1 MADVCSSKKEA
12 MFVGIDHSLTGTGVV
27 VIDQDGC
34 ILEQK
39 LIKTT
44 NDEIDEVRM
53 TRIIDEISFVP
64 KIVRLKRVYI
74 EGPSY
79 MSTGQAVLQMGA
91 LHYLIRI
98 FLYRKK
104 VKYKIIAPGTLKKF
118 ITGSGAAKKE
128 QMLLNIYK
136 KWGVEFKDNNIADA
150 YSLARLALEEYY
162 DGKTQ
167 GLEVNAKRMAQ

>member
-1 MADVCSSKKEA
+1 MSETCSSKKEA

-44 NDEIDEVRM
+44 NDEIEEKRM
-53 TRIIDEISFVP
+53 TYIIDELSFIP

-74 EGPSY
+74 EGPSF

-118 ITGSGAAKKE
+118 TTGSGAAKKE
-128 QMLLNIYK
+128 QMLLHIFK
-136 KWGVEFKDNNIADA
+136 RWGIEFKDNNTADA
-150 YSLARLALEEYY
+150 YCLARFALEDYNNEKNTRK
-162 DGKTQ
+162 GRVEQ
-167 GLEVNAKRMAQ
+167 SA

>member
-1 MADVCSSKKEA
+1 MGSPAPENLKISTE
-12 MFVGIDHSLTGTGVV
+12 MFFVGIDHSMTGTGVV
-27 VIDQDGC
+27 VVDQDGH

-44 NDEIDEVRM
+44 PAESDEKRM
-53 TRIIDEISFVP
+53 ITILDGLSFIS
-64 KIVRLKRVYI
+64 KMIRLKTVYI

-79 MSTGQAVLQMGA
+79 ASKGQAILQMGA

-104 VKYKIIAPGTLKKF
+104 IKYKIIAPTTLKKF
-118 ITGSGAAKKE
+118 VCGSGNAKKE

-136 KWGVEFKDNNIADA
+136 KWGIEFRDNNIADA
-150 YSLARLALEEYY
+150 YSLARMALTGENT
-162 DGKTQ
+162 D
-167 GLEVNAKRMAQ
+167 VNHK

>member
-1 MADVCSSKKEA
+1 MSESCAAKKEA
-12 MFVGIDHSLTGTGVV
+12 VFVGIDHSLTGTGVV

-44 NDEIDEVRM
+44 SDDIDEKRM
-53 TRIIDEISFVP
+53 TYIIDELSFIP

-118 ITGSGAAKKE
+118 VCGPGQGNAKKE

-136 KWGVEFKDNNIADA
+136 KWNLEFKDNNTADA
-150 YSLARLALEEYY
+150 YCLARLALEDYY
-162 DGKTQ
+162 K
-167 GLEVNAKRMAQ
+167 

>member
-1 MADVCSSKKEA
+1 MPECTAEKEA
-12 MFVGIDHSLTGTGVV
+12 IFVGIDHSMTGTGVV

-34 ILEQK
+34 IHEQK

-44 NDEIDEVRM
+44 PDEIDEKRM
-53 TRIIDEISFVP
+53 TYIIDELSFIP

-74 EGPSY
+74 EGPSFA
-79 MSTGQAVLQMGA
+79 STGQAVLQMGA

-128 QMLLNIYK
+128 QMLLHIYK
-136 KWGVEFKDNNIADA
+136 KWNVEFKDNNTADA

-162 DGKTQ
+162 NDK
-167 GLEVNAKRMAQ
+167 KSKSS

>member
-1 MADVCSSKKEA
+1 MESIACVAKREKV
-12 MFVGIDHSLTGTGVV
+12 FVGIDHSLTGTAVV

-34 ILEQK
+34 ILEEK

-44 NDEIDEVRM
+44 NDDIDEVRM
-53 TRIIDEISFVP
+53 THIIDELSFVP

-104 VKYKIIAPGTLKKF
+104 VKYKIISPGTLKKF

-128 QMLLNIYK
+128 QMLLQIYK
-136 KWGVEFKDNNIADA
+136 KWNIEFKDNNTADA
-150 YSLARLALEEYY
+150 YGLARLAMQEYR
-162 DGKTQ
+162 DDHKT
-167 GLEVNAKRMAQ
+167 

>member
-1 MADVCSSKKEA
+1 MSEDLVCKPKKES
-12 MFVGIDHSLTGTGVV
+12 MFVGVDHSLTGTGVV

-34 ILEQK
+34 LIEQK

-44 NDEIDEVRM
+44 SEDSDEKRM
-53 TRIIDEISFVP
+53 TYIIDELSFIP
-64 KIVRLKRVYI
+64 KIVRLKTVYI
-74 EGPSY
+74 EGPSF

-118 ITGSGAAKKE
+118 VTGSGAAKKE
-128 QMLLNIYK
+128 QMLLHVYK
-136 KWGVEFKDNNIADA
+136 RWGVEFKTNDLADA
-150 YSLARLALEEYY
+150 FSLAQLALEEYKS
-162 DGKTQ
+162 DK
-167 GLEVNAKRMAQ
+167 K

>member
-1 MADVCSSKKEA
+1 MEECIPAKKEA

-27 VIDQDGC
+27 VIDQNGC
-34 ILEQK
+34 IHEQK

-44 NDEIDEVRM
+44 PDEIEEKRM
-53 TRIIDEISFVP
+53 TRIIDGLSFIP
-64 KIVRLKRVYI
+64 KIVRLKTVYI
-74 EGPSY
+74 EGPSF

-91 LHYLIRI
+91 LHYLVRI

-128 QMLLNIYK
+128 HMLLNIYK
-136 KWGVEFKDNNIADA
+136 KWGIEFKDNNLADA
-150 YSLARLALEEYY
+150 YSLARLALEEY
-162 DGKTQ
+162 DDEKLKGK
-167 GLEVNAKRMAQ
+167 LV

>member
-1 MADVCSSKKEA
+1 MTEEVCAAKREKV
-12 MFVGIDHSLTGTGVV
+12 FVGVDHSMTGTAVV

-39 LIKTT
+39 LITT
-44 NDEIDEVRM
+44 SNNDIDEVRM
-53 TRIIDEISFVP
+53 THIIDELSFIP

-118 ITGSGAAKKE
+118 VTGSGAAKKE
-128 QMLLNIYK
+128 QMLLQTYK
-136 KWGVEFKDNNIADA
+136 KWGIEFKDNNTADA
-150 YSLARLALEEYY
+150 YGLARLAMQEYK
-162 DGKTQ
+162 DDHK
-167 GLEVNAKRMAQ
+167 N

>member
-1 MADVCSSKKEA
+1 MSEVCSPKKEA

-39 LIKTT
+39 LIKTSP
-44 NDEIDEVRM
+44 DKIDEERM
-53 TRIIDEISFVP
+53 TYIIDELSFIP
-64 KIVRLKRVYI
+64 KIVRLKRAYI
-74 EGPSY
+74 EGPSF

-118 ITGSGAAKKE
+118 TTGSGAAKKE
-128 QMLLNIYK
+128 QMLLHIFK
-136 KWGVEFKDNNIADA
+136 KWGIEFKDNNTADA
-150 YSLARLALEEYY
+150 YCLARLALEEYINEKNT
-162 DGKTQ
+162 GK
-167 GLEVNAKRMAQ
+167 GRMEKST